1 MKILGIGNAIV
12 DVICKVDDNFLS
24 ENSLSKGAMELV
36 DEARFKK
43 LLLNQKV
50 EGTFSGGSVANSIVG
65 LSQLGNKVGF
75 IGKVNEDIWGQ
86 EYENGLKKEGVE
98 YFYSKKKELLP
109 TGTCLV
115 LITPDSERTMCTFLG
130 TAGKINQN
138 DVDINSV
145 KQSEIV
151 FLEGYLWDEGDPK
164 SAFDKAILNSKKVAM
179 SLSDSFCVER
189 HKKNFLD
196 LVKDK
201 IDITFANEQEI
212 VSLINAKN
220 FEEVISFGKQL
231 KKMIIITRGEKG
243 SIAINKDEVIECEGR
258 KNLNIVDLTGAGD
271 LFAAGFLHGYIN
283 SLTID
288 ESLDKGTEMSSK
300 IIQQMGARLN

>member
-12 DVICKVDDNFLS
+12 DVICKVDENFLS
-24 ENSLSKGAMELV
+24 ENGLTKGGMELV

-220 FEEVISFGKQL
+220 FEEVISFSKQL

-243 SIAINKDEVIECEGR
+243 SIAINKDEVIECESR

-283 SLTID
+283 SLTIA